1 MDNSSDTEN
10 VESDSVENTETR
22 ETQNT
27 EVLKAE
33 NNLINRENVFFQ
45 RKRQMEN
52 VAATIP
58 TLVGDQI
65 GSLDSTYTWLK
76 QQLTECEGRVEM
88 AKNTLKQKYRVK
100 VLWQTGLKL
109 YRLRPTNAGMVRNAA
124 EQYNRVIKFL
134 HEAIDDAA
142 LDKAHRNEHEQ
153 IIQACIDQAH
163 TSKTHMDTEL
173 KSVKQINR
181 LQSCLFGVLNKK
193 KATLKPPEDVYIGS
207 SNDAMKEK
215 CIVDYDLEQF
225 RMLDIDFYN
234 HYLDTLNKARMDI
247 YLTERV
253 DISVDM
259 ECYVEPLDKWADAQ
273 SSDANALFYA
283 IFDSIMRVM
292 CKARRHQIQKL
303 TRYIRTVFRNIGDE
317 TPPKNLHD
325 IPKPGCLHDIP
336 KPRGDKL
343 TEFCGMFAVFLE
355 GHVVR
360 ANTERIQEI
369 LEHLI
374 ELLEAIDKVDEN
386 KHVEEALQLQMAYE
400 GQKDHLGSDKMLVF
414 SDDFLMQVNKD
425 NYEVL
430 KTVVNKEIKQRETNL
445 THLDAEV
452 ISLKQEVIKNQ
463 EDADVLKK
471 NMRLMAG
478 KIGGTDEIDGMELEE
493 PGVPPTEAGS
503 DSERDRWGNWKF
515 V

>member
-1 MDNSSDTEN
+1 MD
-10 VESDSVENTETR
+10 
-22 ETQNT
+22 
-27 EVLKAE
+27 
-33 NNLINRENVFFQ
+33 
-45 RKRQMEN
+45 
-52 VAATIP
+52 
-58 TLVGDQI
+58 
-65 GSLDSTYTWLK
+65 
-76 QQLTECEGRVEM
+76 
-88 AKNTLKQKYRVK
+88 
-100 VLWQTGLKL
+100 
-109 YRLRPTNAGMVRNAA
+109 
-124 EQYNRVIKFL
+124 
-134 HEAIDDAA
+134 
-142 LDKAHRNEHEQ
+142 
-153 IIQACIDQAH
+153 
-163 TSKTHMDTEL
+163 
-173 KSVKQINR
+173 
-181 LQSCLFGVLNKK
+181 
-193 KATLKPPEDVYIGS
+193 
-207 SNDAMKEK
+207 
-215 CIVDYDLEQF
+215 
-225 RMLDIDFYN
+225 
-234 HYLDTLNKARMDI
+234 
-247 YLTERV
+247 
-253 DISVDM
+253 
-259 ECYVEPLDKWADAQ
+259 CYVQPLDKWADAK